1 MKGLSLFAGRLARY
15 KLWVFGVVAS
25 IVIVDLIGL
34 LPPWVLGDSVD
45 YLRKGGSD
53 GRTIAIFALAIV
65 GLEVCRACMRFTWRR
80 IAWDFSRRVELD
92 LRNEFFAKAVKL
104 PPAFF
109 DKSTIGDLMSR
120 ATSDIDQ
127 VRMFF
132 GMGLLTLFDTLTIVV
147 TTMPILIWLNPRLT
161 LYTTLPLPFLAV
173 ICWRIFMETHRRSRA
188 VQEQF
193 GDLTARVIE
202 NLNGIRVVKA
212 YATEQ
217 IEVERFEDL
226 SDTQVSLSMRLA
238 RVQAVFFPVFTIV
251 LETGTLLVLW
261 IGGSDVVRGDL
272 TVGDFVRYT
281 WYLGWVTGPMVGLG
295 WTLSLYQRGIASIER
310 LNEVLLRPDPEDAPG
325 GAAVAAPGAIE
336 FRDLTFRFGDGRPN
350 ALEHVSFTVPAGSK
364 VAIVGRT
371 GSGKTSLV
379 QLLPRLYEPPPG
391 TVFIGG
397 RDVRDIPAASLRRLI
412 AFVPQEGFL
421 FSDTLAE
428 NVGFAFETPD
438 QAAVAAASKAACLEE
453 AIERFP
459 NKYDQIVG
467 ERGVTLSGG
476 QKQRACLARAFA
488 ADAPIL
494 ILDDAFSSVDAE
506 TEEKVVANVREQGKG
521 RTVFVISHRLS
532 SVMDADLIVVLDHG
546 RVAATGTHDELIRRG
561 GIYADLWRKQQLQE
575 ALA

>member
-1 MKGLSLFAGRLARY
+1 MKGLSLFSARLARY
-15 KLWVFGVVAS
+15 KGWVFGVVVS

-34 LPPWVLGDSVD
+34 VPPWVLGDAVD
-45 YLRKGGSD
+45 YLRKGGSE
-53 GRTIAIFALAIV
+53 GRTIATFALAVV
-65 GLEVCRACMRFTWRR
+65 GVEICRACMRFTWRR

-92 LRNEFFAKAVKL
+92 LRNEFFAKSVKL

-109 DKSTIGDLMSR
+109 DRTTIGDLMSR

-147 TTMPILIWLNPRLT
+147 TTFPILIWLNPRLT

-173 ICWRIFMETHRRSRA
+173 ICWRIFMETHRRARA
-188 VQEQF
+188 VQEQY

-212 YATEQ
+212 YATEA
-217 IEVERFEDL
+217 IEVERFEEL
-226 SDTQVSLSMRLA
+226 SDVQVSLSLRLA
-238 RVQAVFFPVFTIV
+238 RIQAIFFPVFTIV

-261 IGGSDVVRGDL
+261 IGGSGVVRGDL

-281 WYLGWVTGPMVGLG
+281 WYLGWLTGPMVGLG

-310 LNEVLLRPDPEDAPG
+310 LNQVLLRPDPEDAPSG
-325 GAAVAAPGAIE
+325 EAAPGAIE
-336 FRDLTFRFGDGRPN
+336 FRDLTFSFGEGRPN
-350 ALEHVSFTVPAGSK
+350 ALEHVSFSVPAGSK
-364 VAIVGRT
+364 VAVVGRT
-371 GSGKTSLV
+371 GSGKTTLV
-379 QLLPRLYEPPPG
+379 QLLPRLYEPPRG

-397 RDVRDIPAASLRRLI
+397 RDVRDLPAASLRRLI
-412 AFVPQEGFL
+412 AFVPQDGFL

-428 NVGFAFETPD
+428 NIGFAFEAPD
-438 QAAVAAASKAACLEE
+438 VAAVESASRAACLDE
-453 AIERFP
+453 AVQRFP
-459 NKYDQIVG
+459 QKFEQIVG

-494 ILDDAFSSVDAE
+494 VLDDAFSSVDAE
-506 TEEKVVANVREQGKG
+506 TEEKVVANLRREGKG
-521 RTVFVISHRLS
+521 KTVFVISHRLS
-532 SVMDADLIVVLDHG
+532 SVMDADRIVVLDQG
-546 RVAATGTHDELIRRG
+546 RVAATGTHEELLRRG

-575 ALA
+575 ALK

>member
-34 LPPWVLGDSVD
+34 VPPWVLGDAVD
-45 YLRKGGSD
+45 YLRIGGRD
-53 GRTIAIFALAIV
+53 TRTIAIFALAVV
-65 GLEVCRACMRFTWRR
+65 GVEICRACMRFTWRR

-92 LRNEFFAKAVKL
+92 LRNEFFAKSVKL

-109 DKSTIGDLMSR
+109 DRTTIGDLMSR

-132 GMGLLTLFDTLTIVV
+132 GMGLLTLFDTLTIIV
-147 TTMPILIWLNPRLT
+147 TTFPILLWLNPKLT
-161 LYTTLPLPFLAV
+161 LYTTIPLPFLAV

-212 YATEQ
+212 YATEA
-217 IEVERFEDL
+217 IEVERFEEL
-226 SDTQVSLSMRLA
+226 SDVQVALSMKLA
-238 RVQAVFFPVFTIV
+238 RIQAVFFPVFTIV

-261 IGGSDVVRGDL
+261 VGGSGVVRGDL

-281 WYLGWVTGPMVGLG
+281 WYLGWLTGPMVGLG

-310 LNEVLLRPDPEDAPG
+310 LNEVLKRPDPEDAPAG
-325 GAAVAAPGAIE
+325 GTPAAAGAVE
-336 FRDLTFRFGDGRPN
+336 FRDLTFSFGEGRPD
-350 ALEHVSFTVPAGSK
+350 ALQHVSFTVPAGSK

-371 GSGKTSLV
+371 GAGKTTLV
-379 QLLPRLYEPPPG
+379 QLLPRLYEPPRG

-397 RDVRDIPAASLRRLI
+397 RDVRDIPAAELRRLI

-428 NVGFAFETPD
+428 NVGFAFESPD
-438 QAAVAAASKAACLEE
+438 RAAVEAAARAACLEE
-453 AIERFP
+453 AVARFP
-459 NKYDQIVG
+459 NGYDQIVG

-488 ADAPIL
+488 AGAPIL
-494 ILDDAFSSVDAE
+494 VLDDAFSSVDAE

-546 RVAATGTHDELIRRG
+546 RVAATGTHEELVKRG
-561 GIYADLWRKQQLQE
+561 GLYADLWRKQQLQE